1 MTAKREVHHFLAR
14 VRHEPEWWLPD
25 GSLRRLA
32 GLLTG
37 YQAGLT
43 PYAAVATP
51 EFGPDGAFARW
62 LGRQDGYRDAGAVDW
77 VALLERDADPL
88 GAFFG
93 LVQRYD
99 REQSADEVDL
109 VGQLSRNTSV
119 TLYWRRPLLDRTT
132 ARLRAQGCRVAQV
145 DTTGWADQHD
155 LHRDL
160 AAALHFPEYYGHNFD
175 ALNDCLRDVFDDT
188 AAPLALVL
196 TGFDHYAR
204 IDPGGAHVL
213 LDVIAGQAR
222 VHAVS
227 GCHLLC
233 LVQSDDP
240 QLALE
245 PVGAVPVMW
254 NDAEWLNASRTDG

>member
-1 MTAKREVHHFLAR
+1 MTAKREVHNFLAR
-14 VRHEPEWWLPD
+14 VRQEPEHWVPD

-43 PYAAVATP
+43 PYAAVGVP
-51 EFGPDGAFARW
+51 EFGPDGAFAHW
-62 LGRQDGYRDAGAVDW
+62 LGRQDGYQSAEAADW
-77 VALLERDADPL
+77 VALIERDARPL
-88 GAFFG
+88 DTFFT
-93 LVQRYD
+93 LAQRYCE
-99 REQSADEVDL
+99 EQPATGVDL
-109 VGQLSRNTSV
+109 VRHLSRNTFV
-119 TLYWRRPLLDRTT
+119 TLYRRRPLLDETT
-132 ARLRAQGCRVAQV
+132 AGLRAQGCRVVQV
-145 DTTGWADQHD
+145 DTAGWTGQHD
-155 LHRDL
+155 LHREL
-160 AAALHFPEYYGHNFD
+160 AAALDFPDYYGHNFD

-204 IDPGGAHVL
+204 TDPEAAHIL
-213 LDVIAGQAR
+213 LDIVADRAR

-240 QLALE
+240 HLTLE
-245 PVGAVPVMW
+245 PVGAISALW
-254 NDAEWLNASRTDG
+254 NDAEWLNANRT